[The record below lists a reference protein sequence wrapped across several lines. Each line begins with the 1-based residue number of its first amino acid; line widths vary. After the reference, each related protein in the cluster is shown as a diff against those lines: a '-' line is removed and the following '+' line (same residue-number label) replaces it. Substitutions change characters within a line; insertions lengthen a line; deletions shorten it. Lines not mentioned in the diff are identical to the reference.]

1 MDENNAAKDQQVA
14 DITKDRDKYK
24 AELESFKNEFQ
35 LKMTQIKI
43 MEMELEEKLAE

>member
-1 MDENNAAKDQQVA
+1 MKKDAEMAEIVKEKDQ
-14 DITKDRDKYK
+14 YK
-24 AELESFKNEFQ
+24 NDLETFKNEFQ